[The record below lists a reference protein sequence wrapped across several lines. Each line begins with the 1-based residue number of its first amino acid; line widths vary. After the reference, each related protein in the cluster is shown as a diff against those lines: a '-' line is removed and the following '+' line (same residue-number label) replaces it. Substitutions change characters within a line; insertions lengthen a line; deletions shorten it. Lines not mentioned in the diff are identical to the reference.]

1 MGAFEYV
8 AVDANGKNRKG
19 VLEGDT
25 PRQVRQLLRDR
36 ALLPVKVT
44 EIAEKAGKAS
54 SGGGSKRAGSMG
66 AMDLALMTR
75 QLATLSRSGLP
86 LEEALQAVGEQAE
99 KPGVTS
105 VTLGVRSRVVE
116 GHTLADGLRDFPRAF
131 PEIYIATVAAGESS
145 GHLDGVLERLADY
158 TESRHALQQSVQ
170 QAMIYPIILIAL
182 SLMIV
187 TGLLTYVVPQVVG
200 VFDNMSQELPLLTRV
215 LIGLS
220 DFMRENLV
228 VIGVLLVVGGLGA
241 RWLLQKEGPKRV
253 FHRMQLK
260 APVFGRMVRGANS
273 ARFTRTLSIL
283 AGSGVPVLDALRI
296 SGEVITNVPMREAVA
311 EASSR
316 VREGAPIG
324 ASLASSRLF
333 PPMTIHLIKS
343 GEASGELEDMLDRAA
358 GNQEREM
365 ESIIAT
371 LLGIM
376 QPLLVLVMGGVV
388 LIIVIAILLPI
399 FELNNLVG

>member
-1 MGAFEYV
+1 
-8 AVDANGKNRKG
+8 
-19 VLEGDT
+19 
-25 PRQVRQLLRDR
+25 
-36 ALLPVKVT
+36 
-44 EIAEKAGKAS
+44 
-54 SGGGSKRAGSMG
+54 MG

-86 LEEALQAVGEQAE
+86 LEEALQAVGEQSE
-99 KPGVTS
+99 KPKVTS

-145 GHLDGVLERLADY
+145 GHLDAVLERLADY
-158 TESRHALQQSVQ
+158 TETRQVLQQKIQ
-170 QAMIYPIILIAL
+170 HAMIYPFILIGL
-182 SLMIV
+182 SLLIV
-187 TGLLTYVVPQVVG
+187 AGLLIYVVPQVVG
-200 VFDNMSQELPLLTRV
+200 VFENMKQELPLLTRI
-215 LIGLS
+215 LIGMS
-220 DFMRENLV
+220 DFLRENLL
-228 VIGVLLVVGGLGA
+228 VIGVVLGA
-241 RWLLQKEGPKRV
+241 TFFGLRWFLAREGPNRAM
-253 FHRMQLK
+253 HAMQLK
-260 APVFGRMVRGANS
+260 VPVFGRMVRGANT

-283 AGSGVPVLDALRI
+283 AGSGVPVLDAMRI

-311 EASSR
+311 EASLR

-371 LLGIM
+371 LLGVMEPVLI
-376 QPLLVLVMGGVV
+376 LVMGGIV
-388 LIIVIAILLPI
+388 LTIVIAILLPI
-399 FELNNLVG
+399 FELNSLIQ